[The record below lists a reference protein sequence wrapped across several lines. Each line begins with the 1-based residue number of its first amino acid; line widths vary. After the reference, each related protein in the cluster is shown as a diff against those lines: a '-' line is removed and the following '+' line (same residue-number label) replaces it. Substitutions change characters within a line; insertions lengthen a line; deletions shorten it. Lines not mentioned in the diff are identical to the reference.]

1 VICSRCRR
9 PMKSPA
15 VISGGVALG
24 PKCARLMGISPGK
37 RTAAPVEQAGQLPLF
52 APEMRESST

>member
-1 VICSRCRR
+1 MKCSRCSR
-9 PMKSPA
+9 PMKYPA

-24 PKCARLMGISPGK
+24 PKCARLMGLAVGK

-52 APEMRESST
+52 QTEQVAA